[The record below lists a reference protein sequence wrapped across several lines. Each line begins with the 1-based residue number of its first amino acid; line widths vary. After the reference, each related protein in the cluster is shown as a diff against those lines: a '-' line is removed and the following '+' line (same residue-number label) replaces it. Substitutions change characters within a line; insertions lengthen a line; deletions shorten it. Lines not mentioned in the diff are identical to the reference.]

1 MRAKATAEVTPD
13 LAGEFVLGVLEA
25 DERLAVERRMRDE
38 PEYCRSVDIWL
49 RRLTPLTERVS
60 PVQPPA
66 SAWAAIQQRLGSAAP
81 SAARRE
87 PEGVWLDIAPG
98 ARMKLLHVDPTTG
111 ERTALLRMEPG
122 SSCPAHDHEQTEE
135 CFVLEG
141 SINID
146 GQDYRSGD
154 YIIAAAGSSHGI
166 VASVP
171 GGLLLLHYNAFTTR
185 GA

>member
-1 MRAKATAEVTPD
+1 MGTTRVADLTPD
-13 LAGEFVLGVLEA
+13 LASEFALGVLEA
-25 DERLAVERRMRDE
+25 HEMSAAERRMRDE

-66 SAWAAIQQRLGSAAP
+66 SAWAAIQQRLESAAP
-81 SAARRE
+81 SAVRRE
-87 PEGVWLDIAPG
+87 SEGVWLDIAPG

-122 SSCPAHDHEQTEE
+122 SSCPAHDHAQTEE

-146 GQDYRSGD
+146 GEDYRSGD

-171 GGLLLLHYNAFTTR
+171 GGLLLLHYNAFTTQ